1 VKVFNLLQK
10 GASKSFVAECV
21 ALINIRHRNLVKILT
36 ACCSIDIQGNDF
48 KALVYEFMINGSLE
62 EWLHPV
68 HTYKPR
74 NLNLM
79 QRLNIAIDVA
89 RVLDYLHNDCE
100 MPIVHCDLKPSNV
113 LLGGDMTAHVSDFG
127 LAKFP
132 SEDPRQLSTGQTS
145 TVGIRGTVGYAAPG
159 KTRRIFHCLYFIV

>member
-1 VKVFNLLQK
+1 MQ
-10 GASKSFVAECV
+10 
-21 ALINIRHRNLVKILT
+21 
-36 ACCSIDIQGNDF
+36 
-48 KALVYEFMINGSLE
+48 
-62 EWLHPV
+62 
-68 HTYKPR
+68 PR

-127 LAKFP
+127 
-132 SEDPRQLSTGQTS
+132 
-145 TVGIRGTVGYAAPG
+145 
-159 KTRRIFHCLYFIV
+159 